1 MQSIAHILISRRDML
16 REYFSLGITTDGMVD
31 SLPVLIP
38 DFTPNLD
45 KLPLFFMRL
54 GPQVSFFSPSL
65 LSSRRGRFSV
75 NVQGQLEQRTGML

>member
-1 MQSIAHILISRRDML
+1 MQSIEHILISRRDML
-16 REYFSLGITTDGMVD
+16 REYFSLGITTDGLVD

-54 GPQVSFFSPSL
+54 GPQVSFVFAFHL
-65 LSSRRGRFSV
+65 VGER
-75 NVQGQLEQRTGML
+75 

>member
-1 MQSIAHILISRRDML
+1 
-16 REYFSLGITTDGMVD
+16 MVD

-54 GPQVSFFSPSL
+54 GPQVSSLSPPFCRGWT
-65 LSSRRGRFSV
+65 LSQR
-75 NVQGQLEQRTGML
+75 QGQLEQ

>member
-16 REYFSLGITTDGMVD
+16 REYFSLSITTEGMVD

-54 GPQVSFFSPSL
+54 GPQVSFVFVFP
-65 LSSRRGRFSV
+65 SSRRGRFSV
-75 NVQGQLEQRTGML
+75 NRQGQLEQRTGVF